1 MELNIMSDK
10 KKSIILRLQDGDSA
24 AFERI
29 FESFYHRLYSFIN
42 QYVSDSETTKNILQ
56 DVFLILWEKKSI
68 LLDDSNLNAWLYTVA
83 KNKALKY
90 LRHKQYINNHIE
102 ISLLRQSENTLNASA
117 LESIDTSEFA
127 FREIEKI
134 IERTLNSLPEQV
146 QEIFNL
152 SRFENLK
159 NREIAEKIGI
169 SEKTVEANITKSLKL
184 LRGALKDYLPLVLY
198 LF

>member
-1 MELNIMSDK
+1 MSETK
-10 KKSIILRLQDGDSA
+10 NSIVMRLQGGDTA
-24 AFERI
+24 AFERV

-42 QYVSDSETTKNILQ
+42 QYVNDSEVAKNILQ
-56 DVFLILWEKKSI
+56 DVFLLLWEKKSI
-68 LLDDSNLNAWLYTVA
+68 LLDDSNLSAWLYTVS

-90 LRHKQYINNHIE
+90 LRHKEYVTNHVE
-102 ISLLRQSENTLNASA
+102 ISLLRQNENMLNASA
-117 LESIDTSEFA
+117 LDSIDTSEFA

-159 NREIAEKIGI
+159 NKEIAEKLGI

-184 LRGALKDYLPLVLY
+184 LRRALKDYLPLVLY

>member
-1 MELNIMSDK
+1 MTDT
-10 KKSIILRLQDGDSA
+10 KKSIVLRLQGGDSA
-24 AFERI
+24 AFERV
-29 FESFYHRLYSFIN
+29 FEAFYHRLYSFIN
-42 QYVSDSETTKNILQ
+42 QYVSDSEATKNILQ
-56 DVFLILWEKKSI
+56 DVFLMLWEKKSI

-90 LRHKQYINNHIE
+90 LRHKQYINNHVE
-102 ISLLRQSENTLNASA
+102 ISLLRQNEHTLNASA

-134 IERTLNSLPEQV
+134 IEHTLNSMPEQV
-146 QEIFNL
+146 KAVFNL

-159 NREIAEKIGI
+159 NREIAEKLGI
-169 SEKTVEANITKSLKL
+169 SEKTVEANITKSLKI
-184 LRGALKDYLPLVLY
+184 LRSALKDYLPLVLY

>member
-1 MELNIMSDK
+1 MPDTKN
-10 KKSIILRLQDGDSA
+10 SIVMRLQGGDNA
-24 AFERI
+24 AFERV

-42 QYVSDSETTKNILQ
+42 QYVYDSEVTKNILQ

-90 LRHKQYINNHIE
+90 LRHKEYINNHVE
-102 ISLLRQSENTLNASA
+102 ISFLRQNENMLNASA
-117 LESIDTSEFA
+117 LDSINTSEFA
-127 FREIEKI
+127 FREIEII
-134 IERTLNSLPEQV
+134 IERTLSSMPDLV
-146 QEIFNL
+146 QAIFNL

-159 NREIAEKIGI
+159 NREVAEKLNI

-184 LRGALKDYLPLVLY
+184 LRIALKDYLPLVVY
-198 LF
+198 LFI

>member
-1 MELNIMSDK
+1 MSDTRNLIVK
-10 KKSIILRLQDGDSA
+10 RLQEGDTV

-42 QYVSDSETTKNILQ
+42 QYVYDSEVAKNILQ
-56 DVFLILWEKKSI
+56 DVFLMLWEKKSI

-90 LRHKQYINNHIE
+90 LRHNEYVTNHVE
-102 ISLLRQSENTLNASA
+102 ISLLKQNENTLNAAA
-117 LESIDTSEFA
+117 LDSVDTSEFA

-134 IERTLNSLPEQV
+134 IERTLSSMPEQV
-146 QEIFNL
+146 QAVFNL

-159 NREIAEKIGI
+159 NKEIAEKLDI

-184 LRGALKDYLPLVLY
+184 LRVALKDYLPLVVY
-198 LF
+198 LFV

>member
-1 MELNIMSDK
+1 MSDTRNLIVK
-10 KKSIILRLQDGDSA
+10 RLQEGDTV

-42 QYVSDSETTKNILQ
+42 QYVYDSEVAKNILQ
-56 DVFLILWEKKSI
+56 DVFLMLWEKKSI

-90 LRHKQYINNHIE
+90 LRHNEYVTSHVE
-102 ISLLRQSENTLNASA
+102 ISLIKQNENTLNAAA
-117 LESIDTSEFA
+117 LDSVDTSEFA

-134 IERTLNSLPEQV
+134 IERTLSSMPEQV
-146 QEIFNL
+146 QAVFNL

-159 NREIAEKIGI
+159 NKEIAEKLDI

-184 LRGALKDYLPLVLY
+184 LRVALKDYLPLVFY
-198 LF
+198 LLV

>member
-1 MELNIMSDK
+1 M
-10 KKSIILRLQDGDSA
+10 RLKGGETA

-42 QYVSDSETTKNILQ
+42 QYVYDSDVTKNILQ
-56 DVFLILWEKKSI
+56 DVFLMLWEKKSI

-90 LRHKQYINNHIE
+90 LRHKEYVTNHFE
-102 ISLLRQSENTLNASA
+102 ISLLKQNENTLNASA
-117 LESIDTSEFA
+117 LDSIDTSEFA

-134 IERTLNSLPEQV
+134 IERTLSSMPELV
-146 QEIFNL
+146 QAVFNM

-159 NREIAEKIGI
+159 NREIAEKLDI

-184 LRGALKDYLPLVLY
+184 LRVALKDYLPLVVY
-198 LF
+198 LFV